1 MAVRRLTL
9 IAFFTALIAILA
21 QLAVPLPF
29 SPVPVTGQ
37 LIGVFLAATLLGGR
51 DGCLAI
57 FAYLLLGAAG
67 APVFSLGRGGLMM
80 LLGPT
85 GGYLWGFLPGVYLS
99 GRIQAGNQRPGAPG
113 LLTTAGATLFTLG
126 CIYLCGTIQL
136 SLVTGYSTG
145 EAILAGV
152 LPFIPLDVAKAFIA
166 AALGARVKKSMHA
179 GGLLHSDAANSPE
192 AVRD

>member
-37 LIGVFLAATLLGGR
+37 LLGVFLAGTLLGGR

-57 FAYLLLGAAG
+57 LAYLLLGAAG

-80 LLGPT
+80 LFGPT

-99 GRIQAGNQRPGAPG
+99 GRLQEGNQRPGAPG
-113 LLTTAGATLFTLG
+113 LLTTAGATLFFLG
-126 CIYLCGTIQL
+126 CIYLCGAIQL
-136 SLVTGYSTG
+136 SLVTGYSAS

-166 AALGARVKKSMHA
+166 AVLGARVKKIMHA
-179 GGLLHSDAANSPE
+179 GGLLQSCAVNSPE

>member
-21 QLAVPLPF
+21 QLAIPLPF
-29 SPVPVTGQ
+29 SPVPLTGQ
-37 LIGVFLAATLLGGR
+37 LIGVFLAGTLLGGR

-57 FAYLLLGAAG
+57 LAYLLLGAAG
-67 APVFSLGRGGLMM
+67 APVFSLGRGGLAM

-99 GRIQAGNQRPGAPG
+99 GRIQEGKQPPCVRG
-113 LLTTAGATLFTLG
+113 LLAAAGGAFFTLG
-126 CIYLCGTIQL
+126 CTYLGGAIQL
-136 SLVTGYSTG
+136 SLVTGYSAG

-152 LPFIPLDVAKAFIA
+152 LPFIPLDLAKAAIA
-166 AALGARVKKSMHA
+166 AVLGARVKKSMHA
-179 GGLLHSDAANSPE
+179 TGALQSYASKQP
-192 AVRD
+192 

>member
-1 MAVRRLTL
+1 MKELWYGRAKLTL

-21 QLAVPLPF
+21 QLAIPLPF
-29 SPVPVTGQ
+29 SPVPLTGQ
-37 LIGVFLAATLLGGR
+37 LIGVFLAGTLLGGR

-57 FAYLLLGAAG
+57 LAYLLLGAAG
-67 APVFSLGRGGLMM
+67 APVFSLGRGGLAM

-152 LPFIPLDVAKAFIA
+152 LPFIPLDLAKAAIA
-166 AALGARVKKSMHA
+166 AVLGARVKKSMQPA
-179 GGLLHSDAANSPE
+179 PCTLMPQQP
-192 AVRD
+192 